1 MAETEASADNL
12 FDKYGGVKGLTQV
25 VQVFY
30 QRVMSR
36 PNLSRYFTDVDMDAL
51 IGHQIKYFAWALGKP
66 AAVYEGA
73 DMREAHAKSGIT
85 KASFEEVASILADT
99 LRDHEVIE
107 EDVQTILT
115 RIGMM
120 ETDIVSR

>member
-1 MAETEASADNL
+1 MAETKNSAHNL
-12 FDKYGGVKGLTQV
+12 FDQYGGVKDLTQV

-36 PNLSRYFTDVDMDAL
+36 PNLSRYFTDLDVETL

-66 AAVYEGA
+66 AATYEGSQ
-73 DMREAHAKSGIT
+73 MREVHLKAGIT
-85 KASFEEVASILADT
+85 KTSYEEMAMILADT
-99 LRDHEVIE
+99 LREHEVIE

-120 ETDIVSR
+120 KTDIVSR

>member
-1 MAETEASADNL
+1 MAESEASTNNL
-12 FDKYGGVKGLTQV
+12 FDKYGGVNGLTNV
-25 VQVFY
+25 VQIFY
-30 QRVMSR
+30 QRVLSR
-36 PNLSRYFTDVDMDAL
+36 PNLARYFTDVDMEAL

-66 AAVYEGA
+66 AAVYEGG

-85 KASFEEVASILADT
+85 KASFEEVANILADT
-99 LRDHEVIE
+99 LRDHEVTE

-120 ETDIVSR
+120 EADIVSR